1 MGYPYLQLIKQ
12 STGATVAAATT
23 AVAGA
28 TDAAANAGATVVA
41 AAT

>member
-12 STGATVAAATT
+12 STGGAVAAATT

-28 TDAAANAGATVVA
+28 TDAVATAGATVVA